1 MSNFISKWAT
11 TLRDETYIPWGSNH
25 GPSTEVKQEYETHQ
39 KYEQQHEQDQ
49 TTDANEELCHEENS
63 ELQRVI
69 DDTPPEDTSGLNK
82 YWTIIAAGAGLFS
95 DGYVNNSVG
104 TVNTILTQLYG
115 DRYTGSPAASNIASI
130 AFAGTV
136 VGQLVFGY
144 VADYHSRKLGMI
156 VSTVILILFTILSS
170 GAWGAGGSIEG
181 MFAALTAYRMF
192 LGIGIGGEYP
202 AGSVACAEA
211 SNILSRGKRNR
222 WFVLFTNF
230 MIDVGFVTAAFV
242 PMVLLW
248 ICSDKH
254 LTPVWRV
261 SLGLGAIPPCILFY
275 LRLKFK
281 ENRQFEKYNMK
292 KVRFPYWL
300 ILKYY
305 APRLLVVSAIWFI
318 YDFSAYAF
326 GIYSSAIISIVVPDG
341 DLYKTFGW
349 NVVLNLFYI
358 PGSFAGAFAAD
369 YLGPRITLVTGVGLQ
384 GIIGFIMASQYEHLK
399 QHIAGFVVVYG
410 IFMTLGEFG
419 PGDQMGLIASKTS
432 ATPIRGQYYGIAAA
446 LGKVGAFVGTKVF
459 PIIVENAGGSDT
471 TAGNQAPFWVA
482 SSLCIFSAMLGL
494 FFLPSLTQDAVS
506 LEDIKFKRYLS
517 DHGFDVSQLGDDTAE
532 THDYEKNTENIV
544 ITENKANE
552 GSTVSTTN

>member
-1 MSNFISKWAT
+1 MGPGDQVVEHRLDMVVDFARKWRT
-11 TLRDETYIPWGSNH
+11 TLHDELYLPGMRT
-25 GPSTEVKQEYETHQ
+25 GPSAEAQEVARDSRTEKDELG
-39 KYEQQHEQDQ
+39 DQ
-49 TTDANEELCHEENS
+49 TEIQQVVDGEEL
-63 ELQRVI
+63 
-69 DDTPPEDTSGLNK
+69 TTKSGMNK

-144 VADYHSRKLGMI
+144 VADYHSRTIGMI
-156 VSTVILILFTILSS
+156 ISTVILIIFTILSA

-211 SNILSRGKRNR
+211 SNILGRGRRNR

-230 MIDVGFVTAAFV
+230 MIDTGFVIAAFV
-242 PMVLLW
+242 PMVMLW
-248 ICSDKH
+248 ICSDEH

-275 LRLKFK
+275 LRLKFN
-281 ENRQFEKYNMK
+281 ENEQFKKYNMK
-292 KVRFPYWL
+292 NAKFPYWL

-305 APRLLVVSAIWFI
+305 FPRLIVVSAIWFI

-326 GIYSSAIISIVVPDG
+326 GIYSSAIINVVVPDG

-369 YLGPRITLVTGVGLQ
+369 YLGPRITLVIGVGLQ
-384 GIIGFIMASQYEHLK
+384 GVIGFIMASQYESLK
-399 QHIAGFVVVYG
+399 QHIGAFVVVYG

-446 LGKVGAFVGTKVF
+446 LGKVGAFVGTYVF
-459 PIIVENAGGSDT
+459 PIIVKNAGGSET
-471 TAGNQAPFWVA
+471 TSGNQAPFWVA
-482 SSLCIFSAMLGL
+482 SSLCLFSAFLGL
-494 FFLPSLTQDAVS
+494 FFLPSLTQDAVN

-517 DHGFDVSQLGDDTAE
+517 DHGFDISQIGDVDS
-532 THDYEKNTENIV
+532 DSENNP
-544 ITENKANE
+544 T
-552 GSTVSTTN
+552 STTVETTTEYDKSTTK

>member
-1 MSNFISKWAT
+1 MVAKFARKWRQ
-11 TLRDETYIPWGSNH
+11 TLHDELYLPGMRT
-25 GPSTEVKQEYETHQ
+25 GPSAEAEEVARDRRTEKDELGDQTEV
-39 KYEQQHEQDQ
+39 QQVV
-49 TTDANEELCHEENS
+49 AGEELTA
-63 ELQRVI
+63 R
-69 DDTPPEDTSGLNK
+69 SGMNK

-144 VADYHSRKLGMI
+144 VADYHSRTIGMI
-156 VSTVILILFTILSS
+156 ISTVILIVFTILSA
-170 GAWGAGGSIEG
+170 GAWGAGGSVEG

-211 SNILSRGKRNR
+211 SNILGRGRRNR

-230 MIDVGFVTAAFV
+230 MIDTGFVVSAFV
-242 PMVLLW
+242 PMVMLW
-248 ICSDKH
+248 ICSDEH

-275 LRLKFK
+275 LRLKFN
-281 ENRQFEKYNMK
+281 ENEQFKKYNMK
-292 KVRFPYWL
+292 NTRFPYWL

-326 GIYSSAIISIVVPDG
+326 GIYSSAIINVVVPDG

-369 YLGPRITLVTGVGLQ
+369 YLGPRITLVLGVGLQ
-384 GIIGFIMASQYEHLK
+384 GVIGFIMASQYEALTH
-399 QHIAGFVVVYG
+399 HIGGFVVVYG

-446 LGKVGAFVGTKVF
+446 LGKVGAFVGTYVF
-459 PIIVENAGGSDT
+459 PIIVSNAGGSET

-482 SSLCIFSAMLGL
+482 SSLCLFSAFLGL
-494 FFLPSLTQDAVS
+494 FFLPSLTQDAVN

-517 DHGFDVSQLGDDTAE
+517 DHGFDISQIGDADSDSENNPTTTTVE
-532 THDYEKNTENIV
+532 TTTEHDKSASN
-544 ITENKANE
+544 
-552 GSTVSTTN
+552 

>member
-1 MSNFISKWAT
+1 MVFEVARKWKR
-11 TLRDETYIPWGSNH
+11 TLHDELYLPGMRT
-25 GPSTEVKQEYETHQ
+25 GPSAEAQEVARDSRTEKDELGDQTEV
-39 KYEQQHEQDQ
+39 QQVVDG
-49 TTDANEELCHEENS
+49 EELTT
-63 ELQRVI
+63 R
-69 DDTPPEDTSGLNK
+69 SGMNK

-144 VADYHSRKLGMI
+144 VADYHSRTIGMI
-156 VSTVILILFTILSS
+156 ISTVILIVFTILSA

-211 SNILSRGKRNR
+211 SNILGRGRRNR

-230 MIDVGFVTAAFV
+230 MIDTGFVVSAFV
-242 PMVLLW
+242 PMVMLW
-248 ICSDKH
+248 ICSDEH

-275 LRLKFK
+275 LRLKFN
-281 ENRQFEKYNMK
+281 ENEQFKKYNMK
-292 KVRFPYWL
+292 NARFPYWL

-305 APRLLVVSAIWFI
+305 FPRLLVVSAIWFI

-326 GIYSSAIISIVVPDG
+326 GIYSSAIINVVVPDG

-369 YLGPRITLVTGVGLQ
+369 YLGPRITLVIGVGLQ
-384 GIIGFIMASQYEHLK
+384 GVIGFIMASQYESLK
-399 QHIAGFVVVYG
+399 QHIGGFVVVYG

-446 LGKVGAFVGTKVF
+446 LGKVGAFVGTYVF
-459 PIIVENAGGSDT
+459 PIIVKNAGGSET

-482 SSLCIFSAMLGL
+482 SSLCLFSAFLGL
-494 FFLPSLTQDAVS
+494 FFLPSLTQDAVN

-517 DHGFDVSQLGDDTAE
+517 DHGFDITQIGDHDSDSENNPTTTVE
-532 THDYEKNTENIV
+532 TTTEYD
-544 ITENKANE
+544 KSA
-552 GSTVSTTN
+552 TN